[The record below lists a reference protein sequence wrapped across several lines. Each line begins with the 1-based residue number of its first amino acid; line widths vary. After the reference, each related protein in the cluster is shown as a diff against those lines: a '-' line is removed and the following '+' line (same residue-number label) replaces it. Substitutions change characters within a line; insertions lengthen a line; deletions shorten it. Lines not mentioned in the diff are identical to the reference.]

1 MGAFDAWINYFCQAL
16 SAQAKDAGSRIR
28 ALLAWREDALSAL
41 RARGTKGVAVAV
53 TEKLIEFPSLTVKHV
68 ATTHNVSVQAANHAV
83 ARLSAAGIL
92 EEVTGRS
99 YNRVFQAPAVLDI
112 LFRPSPMPTR

>member
-1 MGAFDAWINYFCQAL
+1 M
-16 SAQAKDAGSRIR
+16 
-28 ALLAWREDALSAL
+28 
-41 RARGTKGVAVAV
+41 

-68 ATTHNVSVQAANHAV
+68 SATHNVSVQAANNAV
-83 ARLSAAGIL
+83 ARLTEAGSL

-112 LFRPSPMPTR
+112 LFRPSPTPTR